1 MLLLA
6 LLLPLNNQAQKDSSS
21 LPLTEAQFRTA
32 YRTGL
37 PLTEK
42 RKLLSRAYQSHLFP
56 FIYEET
62 KRICQRDPKNSQA
75 QMLFGLVAY
84 NCSEGL
90 SSSSLPFHVKD
101 SKLTKNQ
108 WIDQLWKESQ
118 EALRLAVKLNPG
130 NGDAQ
135 AELANFLLHDQRSRS
150 RNEILRCL
158 EIALKKAP
166 ESSRVQYIAGQA
178 YSLVTEPYY
187 NPVKAE
193 QHLRKTVALQPDYS
207 PASPYVLI
215 LSLRTYLKSVQF

>member
-1 MLLLA
+1 
-6 LLLPLNNQAQKDSSS
+6 
-21 LPLTEAQFRTA
+21 
-32 YRTGL
+32 
-37 PLTEK
+37 
-42 RKLLSRAYQSHLFP
+42 
-56 FIYEET
+56 
-62 KRICQRDPKNSQA
+62 
-75 QMLFGLVAY
+75 MLFGLVAY

-207 PASPYVLI
+207 PAYATLVHLYTYEIKDYQKASQALKKYFALVPQSKQKEENWI
-215 LSLRTYLKSVQF
+215 AIKNTIDSLPHR